1 MTADTV
7 INVLLA
13 AMMLGIIPAVVAT
26 YRGGNFLPWY
36 LFGVALFIVALPL
49 AFMRERTPV
58 DGQRSCPACL
68 TVVPSAA
75 SVCRACR
82 SPLPAS

>member
-1 MTADTV
+1 MADAIV
-7 INVLLA
+7 NVLLA
-13 AMMLGIIPAVVAT
+13 AMLLGIVPGAIAA
-26 YRGGNFLPWY
+26 YRGGNFWTWWA
-36 LFGVALFIVALPL
+36 FGVALFIVALPL